1 MIYQEQ
7 VQNAAKLLAG
17 YTLGGADILRRAMGK
32 KKASV
37 MDEQRKTFVKGCAE
51 TNQIDA
57 ATANKVFDKIASF
70 AGYGFNKSHSAC
82 YGYISYWTAYL
93 KANFPVEFMSGLLSN
108 ELNNTDKIAVFI
120 SECHRMGLEVL
131 PPDLNRSMPNFAPEK
146 TPSGKMAIR
155 YGLSAVKNVGEAAMH
170 TAITEREANGP
181 YESMEDLSNRLDTKV
196 VNKRILESLIKA
208 GALDFTKSNR
218 ATLNAKLEQVVASA
232 SLTHKDKASG
242 QGSMFDSMDFGAPA
256 AETAT
261 HGYVKEWS
269 KDQRLDDEKT
279 LLGYYTSG
287 HPLDAVRTILNNDR
301 LTKIN
306 TIEEVDLKDRKI
318 RRIIGGMIKSVDHR
332 TTKAG
337 KPFGIITIEDLTG
350 VRELFSW
357 AESYTPAREEGLLE
371 SGNVVRMNINIQED
385 DRGEQ
390 RRVSGSQIKSL
401 TTKKST
407 KAPEGLNL
415 NLWTSRHNQE
425 DLDYILETIKKYPG
439 KSDITITIQNTLGNR
454 TQMTVPDK
462 LKVRLNP
469 DMDRELERFIG

>member
-1 MIYQEQ
+1 
-7 VQNAAKLLAG
+7 
-17 YTLGGADILRRAMGK
+17 
-32 KKASV
+32 
-37 MDEQRKTFVKGCAE
+37 
-51 TNQIDA
+51 
-57 ATANKVFDKIASF
+57 
-70 AGYGFNKSHSAC
+70 
-82 YGYISYWTAYL
+82 
-93 KANFPVEFMSGLLSN
+93 
-108 ELNNTDKIAVFI
+108 
-120 SECHRMGLEVL
+120 
-131 PPDLNRSMPNFAPEK
+131 
-146 TPSGKMAIR
+146 
-155 YGLSAVKNVGEAAMH
+155 
-170 TAITEREANGP
+170 
-181 YESMEDLSNRLDTKV
+181 
-196 VNKRILESLIKA
+196 
-208 GALDFTKSNR
+208 
-218 ATLNAKLEQVVASA
+218 
-232 SLTHKDKASG
+232 
-242 QGSMFDSMDFGAPA
+242 
-256 AETAT
+256 
-261 HGYVKEWS
+261 VKEWS

-306 TIEEVDLKDRKI
+306 TIEEVDIKDRKI

-415 NLWTSRHNQE
+415 NLWTSRHTQE

-454 TQMTVPDK
+454 TQLTVPDK